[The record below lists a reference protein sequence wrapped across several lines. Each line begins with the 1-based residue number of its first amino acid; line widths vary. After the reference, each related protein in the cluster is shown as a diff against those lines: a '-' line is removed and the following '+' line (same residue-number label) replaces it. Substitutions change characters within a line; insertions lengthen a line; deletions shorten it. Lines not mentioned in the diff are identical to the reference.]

1 MISRRHFGALM
12 GATLIA
18 SCGRSRLIDGKP
30 VTMLVVY
37 KGRRQLLVMS
47 GREVLRVYPIQLGF
61 EPEGHKQFE
70 GDGKTPEGT
79 YTINR
84 KNPNSQY
91 HLSLGI
97 SYPDRADWE
106 YATAQGKSPG
116 GEIFIHGT
124 PGRFRNRDDWTAGC
138 IAVSD
143 RVMDVLFYAVP
154 TGTRVHIA
162 P

>member
-1 MISRRHFGALM
+1 MLSRRSFCASLGAV
-12 GATLIA
+12 TIA

-37 KGRRQLLVMS
+37 KSRRQLLVMS
-47 GREVLRVYPIQLGF
+47 GTEVLRSYPIQLGF
-61 EPEGHKQFE
+61 APEGHKQFE

-79 YTINR
+79 YYIDR
-84 KNPNSQY
+84 RNPRSQY

-106 YATAQGKSPG
+106 YARAQGKPVG
-116 GEIFIHGT
+116 GDIFIHGT
-124 PGRFRNRDDWTAGC
+124 PRRYANRDDWTAGC
-138 IAVSD
+138 IAVSN

-154 TGTRVHIA
+154 EGTRIHIA